1 MISKYSLYIL
11 SAALILMSFMA
22 SKSGAETNNNFGNVS
37 ALHSKTLTRTYT
49 TSNETYV
56 IDYIYNPSIEPILEN
71 IKDHRTNK
79 HHTSFIRVYTV
90 NTNNTKKIY
99 ASFKGIVVP
108 EGGCIEDSPEVII
121 NRAHRE
127 RYTIEA
133 RDANVVSNN
142 NLSFIIPAFHY
153 PVLLTNN
160 MAIIIST
167 NDADISEA
175 SARFFRVKTDLEFL
189 NKMIRDNKVRI
200 EEFKF

>member
-1 MISKYSLYIL
+1 MKSIYPLYFL
-11 SAALILMSFMA
+11 VAALILVGFMTN
-22 SKSGAETNNNFGNVS
+22 KTEAETNNNFGNVS
-37 ALHSKTLTRTYT
+37 AIHSKTLSRTCTINNESYT
-49 TSNETYV
+49 
-56 IDYIYNPSIEPILEN
+56 IDYIYNPN
-71 IKDHRTNK
+71 IGPLTVDVKDHRTNT
-79 HHTSFIRVYTV
+79 HYSSFIRVYTV
-90 NTNNTKKIY
+90 STNNTKKIY
-99 ASFKGIVVP
+99 ASFKGVVVP

-127 RYTIEA
+127 RYTVEA
-133 RDANVVSNN
+133 REANVVSNN

-153 PVLLTNN
+153 PILLTNN